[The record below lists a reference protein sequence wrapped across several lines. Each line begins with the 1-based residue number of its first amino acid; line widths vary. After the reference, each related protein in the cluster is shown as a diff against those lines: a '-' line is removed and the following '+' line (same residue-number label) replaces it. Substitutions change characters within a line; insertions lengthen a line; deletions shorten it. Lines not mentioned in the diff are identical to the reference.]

1 MFLTLPQKFHLF
13 SGTNEMAEAGGQSGG
28 LETSDN

>member
-13 SGTNEMAEAGGQSGG
+13 SGINEMAEAGGQRGSGD
-28 LETSDN
+28 LR